1 MESYLPHHTAV
12 VITSKSQVIHYCTPY
27 FSKLCRRD
35 KAEIL
40 NSNIFELLSEFS
52 DVLKDDLFCKD
63 LLGHTNSFTTL
74 RLNWPYFDA
83 EGAAI
88 PKTIISHA
96 SFEDGSSIV
105 KRVFTFSL
113 LEPTTTAHTPQQPT
127 ETPLT
132 AGQSP
137 QQDGDKS
144 YTGHLIETNVRL
156 RKEIRNHQSALLALK
171 ESEVRF
177 RNLTET
183 TSDFIWEID
192 ASGQYTYASPKCLD
206 ILGYAPEELLG
217 GQYLLLR
224 DPVIAAKFS
233 SEIPINGSET
243 QNFKDWNYTFE
254 HKNGQEVIM
263 QSSGEPVFKRVKNQY
278 HFSGFRGIDRDIT
291 KRVLFEKQ
299 LILAKQTA
307 ERANEAKSDFLAN
320 MSHELRTPLH
330 AILSYSRYG
339 EKKYPDCPRKDLG
352 HYFNQISKSAQRLF
366 PLIDGLLDLSKLEAG
381 KIQYTFCHDDVRVEF
396 AQTLAELGPLAQEK
410 QISFQLHDPPFQTMA
425 SFDRQRLGQ
434 VIRNIISNAVKF
446 STPGSIIEISFL
458 PDKDL
463 NNCDCLR
470 TTITNSGVGIPKN
483 ELEAIFDKFYQS
495 STTRSG
501 AGGTGLG
508 LSICREILNNMHG
521 TIWAE
526 SDSGLTSF
534 HFTLPTCKPAEKLG
548 QILIRNGLISEQ
560 DLAEALRLQQTS
572 T

>member
-1 MESYLPHHTAV
+1 LESYLPHQTAV
-12 VITSKSQVIHYCTPY
+12 VITSKGLAVHYCTPY
-27 FSKLCRRD
+27 FSKLCMKD
-35 KAEIL
+35 EAEIL

-52 DVLKDDLFCKD
+52 DVLRDHLFCKD
-63 LLGHTNSFTTL
+63 LLAHTNSFTTL
-74 RLNWPYFDA
+74 RINWPYLAA
-83 EGAAI
+83 EADDT

-96 SFEDGSSIV
+96 SFEDSGALV
-105 KRVFTFSL
+105 KRVFTFSII
-113 LEPTTTAHTPQQPT
+113 EPTITTHSPQQPT
-127 ETPLT
+127 DQIETT
-132 AGQSP
+132 DQST
-137 QQDGDKS
+137 QQDAGKT

-171 ESEVRF
+171 ESELRF

-192 ASGQYTYASPKCLD
+192 ATGQYTYASPKCLD

-217 GQYLLLR
+217 SRYLLLR

-233 SEIPINGSET
+233 SQIRKKGSET
-243 QNFKDWNYTFE
+243 QNFKDWNYIFK

-263 QSSGEPVFKRVKNQY
+263 QSSGEPVFKKVRNQF

-291 KRVLFEKQ
+291 QRVLYEKR
-299 LILAKQTA
+299 LMLAKQAA

-366 PLIDGLLDLSKLEAG
+366 PFIDGLLDLSKLESG
-381 KIQYTFCHDDVRVEF
+381 KIQYTFCHDDVREEF
-396 AQTLAELGPLAQEK
+396 AQTLAELTPLAQEK
-410 QISFQLHDPPFQTMA
+410 QISFKLQDPPFRTMA

-446 STPGSIIEISFL
+446 SSPGCTIEISFL

-463 NNCDCLR
+463 NSCDCLR
-470 TTITNSGVGIPKN
+470 ITITNSGIGIPKN
-483 ELEAIFDKFYQS
+483 ELEAVFDKFYQS

-548 QILIRNGLISEQ
+548 QILIRKGLISEQ
-560 DLAEALRLQQTS
+560 DLEEALRLQQTR